1 MPGRAGLLL
10 GNRLTS
16 LTRSVRASNRSF
28 VEATGWHPR
37 YPSAREGYAA
47 VVRFG

>member
-1 MPGRAGLLL
+1 MRIFLMGGTGAIGRHAVPAL
-10 GNRLTS
+10 
-16 LTRSVRASNRSF
+16 